1 MIRVLSEIGGR
12 GEKGVAPGAAAELES
27 KDLPEESKRTPSS
40 LEASLAAQW

>member
-1 MIRVLSEIGGR
+1 MIRVLSEIGGS